1 MLLLTYTP
9 VDWVE
14 CREKMGVKWEEKDLW
29 AGVKDTQKPGR
40 GVLACKCGLP
50 VRVTCFFSRAAS
62 IFTTGEG
69 KVVQPQFV

>member
-1 MLLLTYTP
+1 MQRGEDGCE
-9 VDWVE
+9 VG
-14 CREKMGVKWEEKDLW
+14 REGLW
-29 AGVKDTQKPGR
+29 AGVKNTQKPGH

-62 IFTTGEG
+62 IFTTGKG

>member
-1 MLLLTYTP
+1 
-9 VDWVE
+9 
-14 CREKMGVKWEEKDLW
+14 MGVKWEEKDLW

-62 IFTTGEG
+62 ICTTGEG
-69 KVVQPQFV
+69 RLYSLSLCRHANAKPGMA